1 MPTVVGS
8 QAAPSDVE
16 QLLVRSIEW
25 TAFMDATFDTALE
38 QANVILRYFLSEF
51 MCIPFLAMTIVDV
64 TAQAVVAWK
73 WRRLF

>member
-25 TAFMDATFDTALE
+25 TTFMDATFDTALE

-51 MCIPFLAMTIVDV
+51 MRSFSGDNNTDA
-64 TAQAVVAWK
+64 TA
-73 WRRLF
+73 